1 MIERLDIMNVI
12 EIQRIREILIHH
24 PDLLS
29 LFEVLIIIINERL
42 NKE

>member
-1 MIERLDIMNVI
+1 MNVI